1 MIRCPRCGK
10 DNAADILV
18 CQWCRSSLSSAGP
31 SPARPAP
38 ASESGEPAPLGV
50 EKLRAAVQ
58 RLVAERHEEPH
69 RSKAPPA
76 EAPRAPAPRPAP
88 SRPAAPSAPAA
99 SPIHGRVTSPDGAPR
114 IHTGPGA
121 FRLVVVNNDGSD
133 RAVYSLGGEQVDIGR
148 VEGDLLFDDPYL
160 APRHARIEITGGA
173 FTLFDLETRNGVF
186 RRLRA
191 ATDLVPGDTLLMG
204 RQVLQFEAVAKSE
217 NELGAAVSDGIAL
230 LGTPVPPAW
239 GRLRLL
245 ALTGLTQDV
254 FHLSR
259 GEIVVGREHGNV
271 VFSDDEF
278 MSRRH
283 AKLTSSG
290 GRTTIEDLGT
300 ANGTFVRVRGPYK
313 LTAGDQLR
321 MGNVLLRFEV

>member
-18 CQWCRSSLSSAGP
+18 CQWCRSSLSSAAP
-31 SPARPAP
+31 APARPP
-38 ASESGEPAPLGV
+38 SESGEPAPLGV

-58 RLVAERHEEPH
+58 RLVAERHEEPN
-69 RSKAPPA
+69 RAKPTGP
-76 EAPRAPAPRPAP
+76 EAPRAPAPRPAAP
-88 SRPAAPSAPAA
+88 RPAAPSAPPA
-99 SPIHGRVTSPDGAPR
+99 SPIQGRVTAPDGAPR
-114 IHTGPGA
+114 VHTGPGA

-133 RAVYSLGGEQVDIGR
+133 RTVYSLGGEQVDIGR

-160 APRHARIEITGGA
+160 APRHARIEVSNGA

-186 RRLRA
+186 RRLRG

-204 RQVLQFEAVAKSE
+204 RQVLQFEAVAPSE
-217 NELGAAVSDGIAL
+217 NELGAAVTDGIAL
-230 LGTPVPPAW
+230 LGTPVPAAW

-271 VFSDDEF
+271 IFSDDEF

-313 LTAGDQLR
+313 LATGDQLR
-321 MGNVLLRFEV
+321 LGNVLLRFEV